1 MTFCMSADYN
11 VCMIRLVA
19 TDLDGTLLG
28 TDKVIPAEI
37 FTLVSALKK
46 MGVLFV
52 PSSGRSPYTLY
63 ENFRPIAEDVDFICD
78 NGAVAL
84 SGGEII
90 YSRPVPKEIVRDV
103 LEWSRDE
110 DVHVLLCGS
119 QTTYLENVDGTKY
132 EPYVKPYYF
141 RRVSR
146 DELGEVNDDINKIAI
161 CDLRNP
167 RSGSYDRLLK
177 MLDGRAAAT
186 VSGDVWMDVM
196 QNGIDK
202 GKALTAIQKHRGIT
216 ADETVAFGDYYNDI
230 PLLKCARYAYVMR
243 NANADM
249 FAYGNRIADSNDE
262 GGVLK
267 VIRTIVDGTFK

>member
-1 MTFCMSADYN
+1 M
-11 VCMIRLVA
+11 VKLVA

-37 FTLVSALKK
+37 FPLAHALKNK
-46 MGVLFV
+46 GVLFV

-63 ENFRPIAEDVDFICD
+63 ENFRPIADDIDFICD
-78 NGAVAL
+78 NGAVAI

-90 YSRPVPKEIVRDV
+90 YSRPVPREIVNEV
-103 LEWSRDE
+103 LEWSKGE
-110 DVHVLLCGS
+110 DAHVLLCGS
-119 QTTYLENVDGTKY
+119 QTTYLESVEGTKY
-132 EPYVKPYYF
+132 EPHVKPYYF

-146 DELGEVNDDINKIAI
+146 DELWKVQDDINKIAI

-167 RSGSYDRLLK
+167 RTGSFDRLVK
-177 MLDGRAAAT
+177 MLGGRAAAT
-186 VSGDVWMDVM
+186 VSGEVWMDVM

-216 ADETVAFGDYYNDI
+216 ADETVAFGDFYNDI
-230 PLLKCARYAYVMR
+230 PLLKCAKYAYVMK
-243 NANADM
+243 NANEDM
-249 FAYGNRIADSNDE
+249 FEYGNRIADSNDE

-267 VIRTIVDGTFK
+267 VIREIVAGTFR